1 MPNLPHFPHLAAVKN
16 NIEILF
22 EDDDLLVVNKPSG
35 YTVIPDRFGKYSSLQ
50 QLLEKHY
57 GKLFVVHRI
66 DRETSGIVCFAKNE
80 IAHRHVSLQFQN
92 HQVQKIYKVVVKG
105 HLPFQQ
111 GVIES
116 PVIENPARPG
126 TMMITKRGK
135 EAVTI
140 CTVAEQFK
148 NATLVNAE
156 IKTGRT
162 HQIRVHLAALGNPL
176 LVDEI
181 YANTPAF
188 YFSSLKRNYKP
199 SGEEERPT
207 IARLTLHAYSLKLKH
222 PKTEKEIEIVAPL
235 PKDME
240 TLLKLLRKYG
250 AK

>member
-1 MPNLPHFPHLAAVKN
+1 VKTP
-16 NIEILF
+16 IEILF
-22 EDDDLLVVNKPSG
+22 EDDDLLLVNKPSG
-35 YTVIPDRFGKYSSLQ
+35 YTVIPDRFGKYVSLQ
-50 QLLEKHY
+50 QVLEKTH
-57 GKLFVVHRI
+57 GKLYVVHRI

-80 IAHRHVSLQFQN
+80 VAHRHVSLQFQN
-92 HQVQKIYKVVVKG
+92 HQVQKIYKVIVKG
-105 HLPFQQ
+105 HLPFQE

-116 PVIENPARPG
+116 PIIENPARPG

-135 EAVTI
+135 EAITI
-140 CTVAEQFK
+140 CRVEEEFK
-148 NATLVNAE
+148 IATLVSAE

-207 IARLTLHAYSLKLKH
+207 ITRLTLHAYSLKLKH
-222 PKTEKEIEIVAPL
+222 PVTEKEVEVTAPL
-235 PKDME
+235 PKDMD

-250 AK
+250 SKR

>member
-1 MPNLPHFPHLAAVKN
+1 MKTEIA
-16 NIEILF
+16 ILF
-22 EDDDLLVVNKPSG
+22 EDKDLLLVNKPSG
-35 YTVIPDRFGKYSSLQ
+35 YTVIPDRFGKYTSLVQ
-50 QLLEKHY
+50 VLERTH

-80 IAHRHVSLQFQN
+80 VAHRHLSLQFQN
-92 HQVQKIYKVVVKG
+92 HTTTKIYKAVVMG
-105 HLPFQQ
+105 HLPFKE

-116 PVIENPARPG
+116 PIVENPAKPG
-126 TMMITKRGK
+126 TMMIAKRGK
-135 EAVTI
+135 EAITI
-140 CTVAEQFK
+140 CKVEEEFN
-148 NATLVNAE
+148 NASLVEAD

-181 YANTPAF
+181 YANSPAF

-207 IARLTLHAYSLKLKH
+207 IARLTLHAYSLKLEH
-222 PKTEKEIEIVAPL
+222 PVTGKEVEVVAPL
-235 PKDME
+235 PKDLE

-250 AK
+250 KKA

>member
-1 MPNLPHFPHLAAVKN
+1 MKKD
-16 NIEILF
+16 IEILY
-22 EDDDLLVVNKPSG
+22 EDDDLLLVNKPSG
-35 YTVIPDRFGKYSSLQ
+35 VTVIPDRFGKYTSLQ
-50 QLLEKHY
+50 QLLEKLY
-57 GKLFVVHRI
+57 GKLYVVHRI

-80 IAHRHVSLQFQN
+80 VAHRHVSLQFQN
-92 HQVQKIYKVVVKG
+92 HEVEKIYKVVVKG
-105 HLPFQQ
+105 HLPFKE

-116 PVIENPARPG
+116 PIIENPARPG

-135 EAVTI
+135 EAITI
-140 CTVAEQFK
+140 CRVVEEFK
-148 NATLVNAE
+148 NATLVDAE

-162 HQIRVHLAALGNPL
+162 HQIRVHLSALGNPL

-222 PKTEKEIEIVAPL
+222 PATEKEIAVKAPL

-240 TLLKLLRKYG
+240 TLVKLLRKYSSI
-250 AK
+250 K